1 MHKIQNRISPLVAA
15 AIIGALLCLPVLGN
29 MSARTARL
37 ATHNKVMYTKMILE
51 IKGVQA
57 KHDKGHE

>member
-1 MHKIQNRISPLVAA
+1 MVAA

-37 ATHNKVMYTKMILE
+37 AAHNKVMYTKMILE